1 MRRSRPTGP
10 DSSHRP
16 SKRQGQGLQRRISA
30 GSEGKTASKSFAG
43 RRRIRFSNRHLLAS
57 SVVLRGLQNTG
68 RGSAWGR
75 TAMKSIARLLGNVR
89 MTTTI
94 LVLVL
99 ASIIGSI
106 AVVSASIYVN
116 LHGQA
121 MADSRVQQ
129 ETNLGVAATILER
142 RISGSVLT
150 WSEDGTIAA
159 FQSWAIPPFYD
170 SEVIDSVT
178 RVTKQDAAI
187 YVLTPD
193 ASQLAAKT

>member
-1 MRRSRPTGP
+1 
-10 DSSHRP
+10 
-16 SKRQGQGLQRRISA
+16 
-30 GSEGKTASKSFAG
+30 
-43 RRRIRFSNRHLLAS
+43 
-57 SVVLRGLQNTG
+57 
-68 RGSAWGR
+68 
-75 TAMKSIARLLGNVR
+75 
-89 MTTTI
+89 
-94 LVLVL
+94 VL

-142 RISGSVLT
+142 RISGSVLN
-150 WSEDGTIAA
+150 WAEDGTIAT

-187 YVLTPD
+187 YVL
-193 ASQLAAKT
+193 ASGGDFVAKTTSLVREDGTRGIEAVLPSTSAAGLELLAGNAYFGP

>member
-1 MRRSRPTGP
+1 
-10 DSSHRP
+10 
-16 SKRQGQGLQRRISA
+16 
-30 GSEGKTASKSFAG
+30 
-43 RRRIRFSNRHLLAS
+43 
-57 SVVLRGLQNTG
+57 
-68 RGSAWGR
+68 
-75 TAMKSIARLLGNVR
+75 
-89 MTTTI
+89 
-94 LVLVL
+94 VL

-150 WSEDGTIAA
+150 WSDDGTIGA

-178 RVTKQDAAI
+178 RVTRQDAAI
-187 YVLTPD
+187 YILPPGGTEF
-193 ASQLAAKT
+193 LAKTTSIELPDGSRAIEVPLPSDSPAVATLMEGSTYLG

>member
-1 MRRSRPTGP
+1 
-10 DSSHRP
+10 
-16 SKRQGQGLQRRISA
+16 
-30 GSEGKTASKSFAG
+30 
-43 RRRIRFSNRHLLAS
+43 
-57 SVVLRGLQNTG
+57 
-68 RGSAWGR
+68 
-75 TAMKSIARLLGNVR
+75 
-89 MTTTI
+89 
-94 LVLVL
+94 VL

-193 ASQLAAKT
+193 ASQLAAKTTSIVLADGARAVDHFLPEGSEAVARIMAGEAYLGPVELDGVTYFSALQPIKKTNGEVMGAIFVGTPMANIEASANSVLGLIGMVGGLV